1 MGLSWKLSFIF
12 CLFFY
17 LIQILYLV
25 FINFFGFA
33 SVILTLTPAILYALY
48 CNFNFS
54 KSILFLLVFLSFFD
68 DLRLGIYLGTNLI
81 LYLIIILF
89 IKLYLEKNF
98 SWSKNLILIFS
109 LVGYYLL
116 LYVVISSVVNVF
128 NIYVFLSIVIVNSSL
143 NLFFFFVFQKFF
155 KVMLVS
161 KGEN

>member
-1 MGLSWKLSFIF
+1 M
-12 CLFFY
+12 
-17 LIQILYLV
+17 
-25 FINFFGFA
+25 
-33 SVILTLTPAILYALY
+33 
-48 CNFNFS
+48 
-54 KSILFLLVFLSFFD
+54 
-68 DLRLGIYLGTNLI
+68 GTNLI

-143 NLFFFFVFQKFF
+143 NLIFFFVFQKFF